1 MIREATRKSKDGRI
15 DINDFLDHSAAS
27 TRYGLFSP
35 MEAQIIFHFA
45 GRGNARQRLSLLDF
59 AQLLDPGWQAPTEVT
74 SVEKVSSAKAFASQ
88 LLQSAYN
95 FGLGGIAGAFGATM
109 VYPIDLGACIR
120 VVAASFALTALFV
133 RAVKVSD
140 TSGIPVVSNRGAI
153 ALRAVDE
160 VRTQAGR
167 VGADTHVI
175 A

>member
-15 DINDFLDHSAAS
+15 DMNDFLDHSAAS

-59 AQLLDPGWQAPTEVT
+59 GQLLEPGWQAPTEVV
-74 SVEKVSSAKAFASQ
+74 SPEKVSSARAFASQ

-109 VYPIDLGACIR
+109 VYPIDLGMFHSFRSGKWLTSLSLSAR
-120 VVAASFALTALFV
+120 SQGRLGEARASA
-133 RAVKVSD
+133 KC
-140 TSGIPVVSNRGAI
+140 
-153 ALRAVDE
+153 
-160 VRTQAGR
+160 
-167 VGADTHVI
+167 
-175 A
+175 